1 MIELIYFGMM
11 PIIIFIVAVL
21 YHLDIDILEFKTD
34 RDGRLILGAPFMLA
48 IWPLI
53 LAAGIFALI
62 LFVII
67 VSINW
72 LAKKVASKI
81 KKGAVQ

>member
-53 LAAGIFALI
+53 LAAGIFCTNS
-62 LFVII
+62 FCDY
-67 VSINW
+67 SFNK
-72 LAKKVASKI
+72 LACKESCI
-81 KKGAVQ
+81 QD